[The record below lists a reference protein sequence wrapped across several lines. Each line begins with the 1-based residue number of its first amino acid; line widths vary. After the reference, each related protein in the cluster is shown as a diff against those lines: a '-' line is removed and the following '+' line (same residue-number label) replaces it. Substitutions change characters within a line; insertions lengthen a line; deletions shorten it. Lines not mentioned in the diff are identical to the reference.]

1 MLALTQ
7 LSRGLFRND
16 AIHVWRLIRF
26 DQNVP
31 PGLEI
36 RLLAS

>member
-16 AIHVWRLIRF
+16 AMPNPLRPERSS
-26 DQNVP
+26 